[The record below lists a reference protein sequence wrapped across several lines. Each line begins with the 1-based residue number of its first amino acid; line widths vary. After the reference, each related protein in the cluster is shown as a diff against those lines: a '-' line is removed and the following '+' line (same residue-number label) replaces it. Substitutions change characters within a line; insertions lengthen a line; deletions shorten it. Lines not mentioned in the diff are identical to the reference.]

1 MATPLKKPKIRLGLS
16 DLINQIAAQAN
27 FAQQYPPT
35 GTTPVAPAA
44 QPVGGMPRI
53 DATGTVQYRPY
64 PSMQPAP
71 QSANPM
77 DDAINPNTYY
87 QTRPTESLAANP
99 AQAPAGSIDPR
110 ILTNMMS
117 TRPTESSTLQPY
129 SRGGYPTGQMEGGM
143 PPGGAAGGMPRI
155 DATGTVSTSQPQG
168 QAQTAP
174 GAAPAAA
181 PAPASKSPYASV
193 ADILAE
199 APPASNDPKAYFQFN
214 MDQMNKIGQFY
225 GMTPDEISQKAAEVQ
240 AQIIG
245 ASNTKDETGK
255 VVTRQLGNSEV
266 QRIWD
271 NAKTGI
277 IAQKDFNPEAA
288 MNGTSTTGQ
297 QSSPMMA
304 DTYDPASN
312 PLSQYGVYTPEEIAG
327 IQAAIGQYVQSGQD
341 QFAQKTGFKAPDA
354 TSQAYMAQAQAI
366 PAIQALEGQ
375 AALARKVYEQQQQLQ
390 YYQIM
395 AQMPQSQSQGTTD
408 PSLQSYLDQNGLAP
422 QGG

>member
-1 MATPLKKPKIRLGLS
+1 MAAPLKKPKIRLGLS
-16 DLINQIAAQAN
+16 ELINQIAQQAS
-27 FAQQYPPT
+27 ASQYPPT
-35 GTTPVAPAA
+35 GTTTTSTLPTPTAVNPSYGPPSPGAVPVPVN
-44 QPVGGMPRI
+44 QPVPNYTPPQPAGRDANG
-53 DATGTVQYRPY
+53 DFYYAGDKNFGTGHATATTATGPY
-64 PSMQPAP
+64 TPPQPAGKDANGDFYYPGDP
-71 QSANPM
+71 QA
-77 DDAINPNTYY
+77 
-87 QTRPTESLAANP
+87 
-99 AQAPAGSIDPR
+99 
-110 ILTNMMS
+110 
-117 TRPTESSTLQPY
+117 
-129 SRGGYPTGQMEGGM
+129 
-143 PPGGAAGGMPRI
+143 
-155 DATGTVSTSQPQG
+155 TSQPQG
-168 QAQTAP
+168 SAQTAP
-174 GAAPAAA
+174 GAAPSAA

-193 ADILAE
+193 ADILNE

-225 GMTPDEISQKAAEVQ
+225 GMTPDEISAKAAEVQ
-240 AQIIG
+240 AQIIA

-266 QRIWD
+266 QQIWD
-271 NAKTGI
+271 AAKQGI

-297 QSSPMMA
+297 QSSPMMT

-312 PLSQYGVYTPEEIAG
+312 PLSQYGVYTPEEIIG
-327 IQAAIGQYVQSGQD
+327 MQAAIGQYVQSGQD

>member
-1 MATPLKKPKIRLGLS
+1 MAAPLRKPKIRLGLS
-16 DLINQIAAQAN
+16 ELINQIAGQASAATMARP
-27 FAQQYPPT
+27 AQQYPMP
-35 GTTPVAPAA
+35 GTTTTTIPGDPAS
-44 QPVGGMPRI
+44 QPSTYIGPRNE
-53 DATGTVQYRPY
+53 Y
-64 PSMQPAP
+64 
-71 QSANPM
+71 
-77 DDAINPNTYY
+77 
-87 QTRPTESLAANP
+87 AANGKDMNGDNYVAEGLLP
-99 AQAPAGSIDPR
+99 PNAQAQAMAA
-110 ILTNMMS
+110 LS
-117 TRPTESSTLQPY
+117 TVAQ
-129 SRGGYPTGQMEGGM
+129 GVGQ
-143 PPGGAAGGMPRI
+143 
-155 DATGTVSTSQPQG
+155 TTSQPQG
-168 QAQTAP
+168 SAQGAP
-174 GAAPAAA
+174 GAAPPTA

-193 ADILAE
+193 ADILNE

-225 GMTPDEISQKAAEVQ
+225 GMTPDDISAKAAEVQ
-240 AQIIG
+240 AQIIA
-245 ASNTKDETGK
+245 ASNTKDEAGN

-266 QRIWD
+266 QQIWD
-271 NAKTGI
+271 AAKQGI

-304 DTYDPASN
+304 DTYGPQN